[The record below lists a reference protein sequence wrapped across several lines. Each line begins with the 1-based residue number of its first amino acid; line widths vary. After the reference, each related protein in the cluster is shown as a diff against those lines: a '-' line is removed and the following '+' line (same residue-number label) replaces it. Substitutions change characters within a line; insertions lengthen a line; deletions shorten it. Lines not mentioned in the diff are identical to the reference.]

1 MSLFKSFRVMA
12 GTIKQYV
19 ILFATAVGVTA
30 ALGIVRMLAPKEIVV
45 GFIDGFVPF
54 FATISV
60 TVSCMIG
67 SMGVFNANN
76 PLAVGYKYYHSL
88 PNAYELFRKALIFSD
103 IFAIALLVLYSAV
116 VVALFGWMQVF
127 FALGAGAFCIG
138 LLNFFGHGR
147 SPFAKMMPFVVAGG
161 FAGGFATGISEENGF
176 ELTPLFI
183 KIILPVAAVIFVS
196 GIAFA
201 VLRAKKAWERE
212 G

>member
-1 MSLFKSFRVMA
+1 MIRAFRILS

-19 ILFATAVGVTA
+19 ILFAISVGVTV
-30 ALGIVRMLAPKEIVV
+30 ALGIVRMFVANEIVT
-45 GFIDGFVPF
+45 GFIDGFIPF

-67 SMGVFNANN
+67 SMGVFGANS
-76 PLAVGYKYYHSL
+76 PLTPGYKYYHSL

-103 IFAIALLVLYSAV
+103 ILAIALLVVYSAV
-116 VVALFGWMQVF
+116 VAALFGWTQVF

-138 LLNFFGHGR
+138 LLNFFGHSK

-176 ELTPLFI
+176 ELPPLAI
-183 KIILPVAAVIFVS
+183 AIIVTAAVAVCIS

-201 VLRAKKAWERE
+201 VFRAKKAWERE